1 MSLVTSIK
9 GLVLLGCCLG
19 QAVAAPLYITLSGTL
34 IVTPPECTVNGS
46 SITDIPFGEVHE
58 TLIDG
63 VNYKRTQITYGLSCT
78 NVYSNALKMTL
89 SWNNVTIGGGGAVQ
103 TNRTN
108 FGLAIYQNSNRLNNN
123 AVINFTNG
131 STPALYAVPV
141 KPAGTVLTD
150 GGSFTGTLNM
160 LVEYQ

>member
-1 MSLVTSIK
+1 MSLVTSVT
-9 GLVLLGCCLG
+9 GLMLLGCCLG
-19 QAVAAPLYITLSGTL
+19 SAVAAPLTITMSGTL
-34 IVTPPECTVNGS
+34 IVTPPECTVNGGS
-46 SITDIPFGEVHE
+46 TTDIDFGEVHE

-63 VNYKRTQITYGLSCT
+63 SNYKRTAINYGLTCT

-89 SWNNVTIGGGGAVQ
+89 SWTNVVIGGVNAVR
-103 TNRTN
+103 TNRTD
-108 FGLAIYQNSNRLNNN
+108 FGLAIYQNNTRLNNN
-123 AVINFTNG
+123 AVINFTHG
-131 STPALYAVPV
+131 TTPELYAVPV

>member
-19 QAVAAPLYITLSGTL
+19 SAVAAPLYITLSGTL
-34 IVTPPECTVNGS
+34 IVTPPECTVNGN

-63 VNYKRTQITYGLSCT
+63 VNYKKTQITYGLTCT

-89 SWNNVTIGGGGAVQ
+89 SWNNVVIGGGNAVK

-108 FGLAIYQNSNRLNNN
+108 FGLAIYQNSTRLNNN

-131 STPALYAVPV
+131 TPPVLYAVPV
-141 KPAGTVLTD
+141 KPTGTVLTD
-150 GGSFTGTLNM
+150 GGNFTGTLTM
-160 LVEYQ
+160 QVEYR

>member
-34 IVTPPECTVNGS
+34 IVTPPECTVNSGS
-46 SITDIPFGEVHE
+46 TTDINFGEVHE
-58 TLIDG
+58 TLIDN
-63 VNYKRTQITYGLSCT
+63 VSYKRTAINYGLTCT
-78 NVYSNALKMTL
+78 NVYSNALRMTL
-89 SWNNVTIGGGGAVQ
+89 SWSNVVIGGMNAVK

-108 FGLAIYQNSNRLNNN
+108 FGLAIFQNTTRLNNN

>member
-1 MSLVTSIK
+1 MSLVTSLK

-19 QAVAAPLYITLSGTL
+19 PAVAAPLTITLSGTL
-34 IVTPPECTVNGS
+34 IVTPPECTVNGN

-63 VNYKRTQITYGLSCT
+63 VNYKKTQITYGLTCT

-89 SWNNVTIGGGGAVQ
+89 SWNNVVLGGGNAVK

-108 FGLAIYQNSNRLNNN
+108 FGLAIYQNSTRLNNN

-131 STPALYAVPV
+131 TPPVLYAVPV
-141 KPAGTVLTD
+141 KPTGTVLTD
-150 GGSFTGTLNM
+150 GGNFIGTLTM
-160 LVEYQ
+160 QVEYQ